1 MSGIK
6 FIHSNIRNWSQ
17 CFFELRFIVQETF
30 CSCVKRIPQLSFWS
44 SFVEI
49 FSKLGKSFL
58 VTNKKKAKNPRIYSV
73 SLFIYISTLDFC
85 NSSFFLEMY
94 KNFTPCIISRLEI
107 AVTII
112 SKSVWLLRHL
122 KERSFTKLF
131 HLLVNSCK
139 NFFRMKARLRFFFKT
154 LKR

>member
-6 FIHSNIRNWSQ
+6 FIYSNIRNWSQ

-85 NSSFFLEMY
+85 NSSFFLEIY

-112 SKSVWLLRHL
+112 SKVRLTATSFERKIVYKIISFVGKLLQ
-122 KERSFTKLF
+122 K
-131 HLLVNSCK
+131 
-139 NFFRMKARLRFFFKT
+139 FF
-154 LKR
+154 

>member
-6 FIHSNIRNWSQ
+6 FIYSNIRNWSQ

-112 SKSVWLLRHL
+112 SKVRLTATSFERKIVYKIISFVGKLLQ
-122 KERSFTKLF
+122 K
-131 HLLVNSCK
+131 
-139 NFFRMKARLRFFFKT
+139 FF
-154 LKR
+154 

>member
-49 FSKLGKSFL
+49 FSKLGKSLL
-58 VTNKKKAKNPRIYSV
+58 VTDKKKAKNPRIYSV

-112 SKSVWLLRHL
+112 SKVRLTATSFERKIVYKIISFVGKLLQ
-122 KERSFTKLF
+122 K
-131 HLLVNSCK
+131 
-139 NFFRMKARLRFFFKT
+139 FF
-154 LKR
+154 